1 MNYVS
6 SLLLEI
12 GKAVMNISIY
22 ISIFAICCIYLLV
35 LSYNYIHNK
44 FHMIIEYHRNN
55 MTDRDYDFWK
65 MNKIATN
72 TYRRHNLIYPSEYPY
87 NIIIDDIELG
97 ILQND

>member
-1 MNYVS
+1 MN
-6 SLLLEI
+6 
-12 GKAVMNISIY
+12 
-22 ISIFAICCIYLLV
+22 
-35 LSYNYIHNK
+35 
-44 FHMIIEYHRNN
+44 IEYHRNN
-55 MTDRDYDFWK
+55 MNDRDYNFWK